1 MEDVMRTSSAHIRVK
16 VLRQLVSSLHTSLEP
31 RIPPGLCILQPPVRD
46 RARLRYDREGV
57 RSATRTII
65 LDLSPG
71 ARLRLSATH
80 NCQVRSTHIH
90 VCANFLGKY
99 SQGCGQRRLRHILRP
114 EPELATRGRVLSAVQ
129 RHRRQTGEVSHDDA
143 DGNDN

>member
-1 MEDVMRTSSAHIRVK
+1 MISSDHIRDK

-31 RIPPGLCILQPPVRD
+31 RIPPSLCILQPPVRD
-46 RARLRYDREGV
+46 QARLRYDREGV

-71 ARLRLSATH
+71 ARIRLSATH
-80 NCQVRSTHIH
+80 NCQVRSIQIQ
-90 VCANFLGKY
+90 VCANFLGQY

-129 RHRRQTGEVSHDDA
+129 RQRRQTGEASHDD
-143 DGNDN
+143 DDDDDNDDD